1 MSGSHLIPFFG
12 RKYFL
17 DIKIKGQSDPR
28 KDAIF
33 YGDSDVRVSFF
44 LSVYSGGSRY
54 ASDHELYGRAAA
66 AHNSI
71 ADQYEVFFLMRTR
84 PGIPIVGGVRVRVCD
99 GSTLY
104 TKIMYPPLAIAPSR
118 CGIIPRLWGHCTV

>member
-1 MSGSHLIPFFG
+1 MGARFSFDPIFG

-44 LSVYSGGSRY
+44 PSVYTYSGGSRY
-54 ASDHELYGRAAA
+54 ASDHELYGHAAA
-66 AHNSI
+66 AYNSI
-71 ADQYEVFFLMRTR
+71 ADQVWSVFFLMRTR
-84 PGIPIVGGVRVRVCD
+84 LGIPIVGGGGGVGVRVCV
-99 GSTLY
+99 TAL
-104 TKIMYPPLAIAPSR
+104 L
-118 CGIIPRLWGHCTV
+118 CIPKLCIRHWQ